1 MNMNK
6 DPKQI
11 VNLLMAFLA
20 ALQQGQI
27 LALWTT
33 HAKRRSGN
41 PDRNIPLPTKKAA
54 EANRPVVLEVASSI
68 LKPRWYLSFDKE
80 GVASIAINDSLYGA
94 MFLAYNDGTW
104 LIKSVIARQH
114 YKRTY
119 EAVDLEF
126 ILGLTEQYNSAVVE
140 ETAEKESVAEE
151 AAEDEHKMTRE
162 EAHLRISKY
171 QRKVLLNLRKHLGIT
186 GNGTGKRG
194 AVSTEN
200 AIESILQWMDTRD
213 NYELNF

>member
-1 MNMNK
+1 MKMNK

-33 HAKRRSGN
+33 HAKKRSGN
-41 PDRNIPLPTKKAA
+41 PDRNIPVTTKKAA

-140 ETAEKESVAEE
+140 ETAEEE
-151 AAEDEHKMTRE
+151 PVVEETAEDEHKMTRE

-171 QRKVLLNLRKHLGIT
+171 QHKVLLNLRKHLGIT
-186 GNGTGKRG
+186 GNVTGKRG

>member
-1 MNMNK
+1 MKMKNN
-6 DPKQI
+6 PKEI
-11 VNLLMAFLA
+11 VKLLLAFLA

-41 PDRNIPLPTKKAA
+41 PDRNIPLTTKRAA

-68 LKPRWYLSFDKE
+68 QHQRWYLSFDKE

-114 YKRTY
+114 YMRSY

-126 ILGLTEQYNSAVVE
+126 ILGLIEQYNSAVVE
-140 ETAEKESVAEE
+140 ETAEEE
-151 AAEDEHKMTRE
+151 PVVEETAEDDNKTTRE
-162 EAHLRISKY
+162 EAQSTLYKY
-171 QRKVLLNLRKHLGIT
+171 GRKSVLKIRKFVGIT

-194 AVSTEN
+194 AVSTEH
-200 AIESILQWMDTRD
+200 AIESILEWMDSRD
-213 NYELNF
+213 NYDMNF

>member
-33 HAKRRSGN
+33 HAKKRSGN
-41 PDRNIPLPTKKAA
+41 PDRKIPLTTKRAA

-68 LKPRWYLSFDKE
+68 QHQRWYLSFDKE

-94 MFLAYNDGTW
+94 MFLAYNHGTW

-114 YKRTY
+114 YKRSY
-119 EAVDLEF
+119 EAVDLKF
-126 ILGLTEQYNSAVVE
+126 ILGLIEQYNSAVVE
-140 ETAEKESVAEE
+140 ETAEEE
-151 AAEDEHKMTRE
+151 PVVEETAEDEHKMTRE